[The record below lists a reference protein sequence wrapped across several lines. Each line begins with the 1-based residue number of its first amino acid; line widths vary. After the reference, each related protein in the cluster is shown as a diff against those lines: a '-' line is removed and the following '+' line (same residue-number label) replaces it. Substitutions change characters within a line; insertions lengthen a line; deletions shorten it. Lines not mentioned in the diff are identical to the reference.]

1 MMRFAH
7 GYSVLAALIIFGSSQ
22 IAHAQA
28 PTATTALKDQ
38 YRRAPARPV
47 ENKALVDLGRE
58 LFSDTQLSASGKT
71 ACVTCHVPQA
81 AWSVLDA
88 RSTNDSGKLTSRKSQ
103 TLVGIGHASSPINGW
118 GGTNPTLEA
127 QAKNSVA
134 TGSMSMRE
142 TPTPVA
148 VEVIEQRFRSNPAY
162 VAKFN
167 AALPAAP
174 INIDTIVQAVAAFE
188 RTIEPEQAPFD
199 RWVAGDESA
208 ISPAAKR
215 GFELFTGKAVCFA
228 CHTGWRFTDDKFHD
242 IGTSTTDRG
251 RGATLKDDPQMQFAF
266 KTPTLRSVAQR
277 PPYMHDGSA
286 ATLADVVRHYE
297 KGGIDRPSRSPLMQP
312 IKLTD
317 QERGDL
323 VAFMET
329 LGPTKR

>member
-7 GYSVLAALIIFGSSQ
+7 GYSVLAALIVFGSSQ

-28 PTATTALKDQ
+28 PTATKDQ
-38 YRRAPARPV
+38 YRRAPARPI
-47 ENKALVDLGRE
+47 ENKALVELGRE

-71 ACVTCHVPQA
+71 ACVTCHMPQA

-88 RSTNDSGKLTSRKSQ
+88 RSTNDSGKLTSRKAQ

-127 QAKNSVA
+127 QAKGSVA

-148 VEVIEQRFRSNPAY
+148 VEVIEQRFRSNSAY

-167 AALPAAP
+167 AALPGAP

-199 RWVAGDESA
+199 RWVAGDEGA

-215 GFELFTGKAVCFA
+215 GFELFTGKALCFA

-242 IGTSTTDRG
+242 IGTATSDRG
-251 RGATLKDDPQMQFAF
+251 RGATLKDDPLMQFAF

-286 ATLADVVRHYE
+286 AKLEDVVRHYE

-329 LGPTKR
+329 LGTTKR